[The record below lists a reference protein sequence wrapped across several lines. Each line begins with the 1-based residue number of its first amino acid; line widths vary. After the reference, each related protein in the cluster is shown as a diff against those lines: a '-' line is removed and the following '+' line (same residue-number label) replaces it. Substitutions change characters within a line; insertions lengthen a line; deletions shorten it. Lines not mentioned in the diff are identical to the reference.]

1 MNTKGLLIAAAVGVF
16 FTTTGHAT
24 EQSEPRCTVEPP
36 KYPYAARRDWTSGT
50 AVVAITVAA
59 DGAVQSTS
67 LRKSSGTPY
76 LDAVSVESAAAA
88 SCTRG
93 QPETVTQTY
102 HFNLK
107 PPGSQRLK
115 EQ

>member
-1 MNTKGLLIAAAVGVF
+1 MKTKGLLIVAAVGAF

-76 LDAVSVESAAAA
+76 LDAVSMESAAGAKC
-88 SCTRG
+88 SHGR
-93 QPETVTQTY
+93 PETVTQTY
-102 HFNLK
+102 NFNLTL
-107 PPGSQRLK
+107 PGQRQAERL
-115 EQ
+115 